1 MFLVFIL
8 VPHELHYS
16 LNSILNL
23 DSNEQAALKVDEAI
37 LKNKPDSWRGNMIKE
52 RSVKL
57 AIRRALAECGVDDE
71 DTIGRIMEL
80 VRNQNE
86 Y

>member
-1 MFLVFIL
+1 
-8 VPHELHYS
+8 
-16 LNSILNL
+16 
-23 DSNEQAALKVDEAI
+23 
-37 LKNKPDSWRGNMIKE
+37 MIKE

-57 AIRRALAECGVDDE
+57 AIRRALAECGIDDE
-71 DTIGRIMEL
+71 DTIERIMEL